1 MADGD
6 VGVRLV
12 LLGPPGSGKGTLAT
26 QLDKRLSMVSLST
39 GEIFR
44 QAIRRQTAL
53 GTSVQAYVSSGGLV
67 PDQLVVKLMV
77 SRLTPRLRR
86 RGFVLDGFPRTVGQA
101 EGLEAYLARA
111 QKPLHGACYLACT
124 TPVLIARLSGRR
136 VCGRCGAIYHLR
148 NMPPK
153 RRGACDRCDGR
164 LVTRKDDR
172 VATIRKRLA
181 LDHVASTPLL
191 NFYARRGL
199 LVRINGNGS
208 SEAVYARA
216 MRVFRR
222 QGWIDAG
229 AR

>member
-1 MADGD
+1 
-6 VGVRLV
+6 
-12 LLGPPGSGKGTLAT
+12 
-26 QLDKRLSMVSLST
+26 MVSLST
-39 GEIFR
+39 GELFR

-53 GTSVQAYVSSGGLV
+53 GASVQEYVSSGGLV
-67 PDQLVVKLMV
+67 PDELVVKLMT

-111 QKPLHGACYLACT
+111 QKPLQGACYLACAT
-124 TPVLIARLSGRR
+124 SVLIARLSGRR

-148 NMPPK
+148 NMPPT
-153 RRGACDRCDGR
+153 RRGVCDRCGAR
-164 LVTRKDDR
+164 LMTRKDDH
-172 VATIRKRLA
+172 VATIRRRLA
-181 LDHVASTPLL
+181 VDRKASKPLL
-191 NFYARRGL
+191 DFYARRGL

-222 QGWIDAG
+222 QGWVGAG
-229 AR
+229 GR